1 MSDRRHKILHDLD
14 IAGGEGLEIGPLMW
28 PAVTKDQGRVTYVDF
43 TDTATLRAKYAGST
57 VVDPALI
64 VEVDAIWGEKTL
76 AQAVGEGRQFDYVVA
91 SHVIEHVPDLIA
103 WLNEVAEVLKPGGQI
118 RLVVPDKRF
127 TFDFFRRETEL
138 SDVLNAHLLKAR
150 RPLPGLIL
158 DYCLNFVVV
167 DMVRIWNR
175 QDDVA
180 QLQRAPDW
188 IAKARDWARRSH
200 EDGEYIDIHC
210 WVFTPVGFA
219 RLMEQIVAE
228 GLVACRCTSFSD
240 TAENT
245 NEFFVGMAHEPD
257 RAAAI
262 ESWRQM
268 QVQAAAGGSQGHF
281 DLRGT
286 LAEREKAAIRAD
298 LDRAGAEL
306 AAVRARLAQVER
318 DLEAARAARTDAEGR
333 AAAMTQS
340 RSWRYTAMLRRVSDR
355 LGRRG

>member
-1 MSDRRHKILHDLD
+1 MSDRRQKIVHDLD

-28 PAVTKDQGRVTYVDF
+28 PVVTKDQGRVTYVDW
-43 TDTATLRAKYAGST
+43 TDTATLRGKYAGSG

-76 AQAVGEGRQFDYVVA
+76 AQAVGEGRRFDYAIA

-103 WLNEVAEVLKPGGQI
+103 WLNEIVEVLKPGGQI

-138 SDVLNAHLLKAR
+138 SDILNAHLLKAR

-167 DMVRIWNR
+167 DMVEIWQR
-175 QDDVA
+175 KVDVA
-180 QLQRAPDW
+180 TMRRAPDW
-188 IAKARDWARRSH
+188 IAKARDWAGRALN
-200 EDGEYIDIHC
+200 DQEYIDIHC
-210 WVFTPVGFA
+210 WVFTPATFG
-219 RLMEQIVAE
+219 RLMERMAAD
-228 GLVACRCTSFSD
+228 GLVECRCTAFTD

-245 NEFFVGMAHEPD
+245 NEFFVGMAHETD
-257 RAAAI
+257 RDAATA
-262 ESWRQM
+262 SWRRM
-268 QVQAAAGGSQGHF
+268 VELAATGASREHF

-286 LAEREKAAIRAD
+286 LAEREKAALRQH
-298 LDRAGAEL
+298 LDAAAGRL
-306 AAVRARLAQVER
+306 AAVEGELARVQARLA
-318 DLEAARAARTDAEGR
+318 DATARAAEAEGR
-333 AAAMTQS
+333 VAALLRS
-340 RSWRYTAMLRRVSDR
+340 RSWRYTAMLRRVTDR